1 VCVLFS
7 YDANEAHR
15 IEDNSLLFL
24 VYNLEYYTM
33 GLSDEEIEKQGLKCD
48 CE

>member
-15 IEDNSLLFL
+15 IEANSLLFL
-24 VYNLEYYTM
+24 VYNLEYYSYKPLES
-33 GLSDEEIEKQGLKCD
+33 GGVLLRARA
-48 CE
+48 

>member
-15 IEDNSLLFL
+15 IEANSLLFL
-24 VYNLEYYTM
+24 VYNVEHYIDPGARFMSQVRVGPDKAT
-33 GLSDEEIEKQGLKCD
+33 
-48 CE
+48 